1 MLFGIV
7 RRLFVFVLHMIMIYL
22 HSYIARLIFLFR
34 NVVLPLMMYPWA
46 SDFVRSIAKASLS
59 SALPSPTFFLLAFYQ
74 NCRNM
79 LLVVM
84 AQHQGGSL
92 LWSIMSTNLHAA
104 FSYVPLGGPDFQRIF
119 FIFVI
124 SLALP
129 WIVMFLFVNRG
140 VPRNGHQHQQ
150 GRHLEPQEQ
159 DDSVAARMQQ
169 DMENLEQHAGPQL
182 ERENDE

>member
-1 MLFGIV
+1 M
-7 RRLFVFVLHMIMIYL
+7 
-22 HSYIARLIFLFR
+22 S
-34 NVVLPLMMYPWA
+34 
-46 SDFVRSIAKASLS
+46 
-59 SALPSPTFFLLAFYQ
+59 
-74 NCRNM
+74 
-79 LLVVM
+79 
-84 AQHQGGSL
+84 QHQGGSL
-92 LWSIMSTNLHAA
+92 LWSITSTNLHAA
-104 FSYVPLGGPDFQRIF
+104 FSHLPLGGPDFQRMF

-140 VPRNGHQHQQ
+140 GHQHQQ
-150 GRHLEPQEQ
+150 GRHLEPQER

>member
-1 MLFGIV
+1 
-7 RRLFVFVLHMIMIYL
+7 
-22 HSYIARLIFLFR
+22 
-34 NVVLPLMMYPWA
+34 
-46 SDFVRSIAKASLS
+46 
-59 SALPSPTFFLLAFYQ
+59 
-74 NCRNM
+74 M

-84 AQHQGGSL
+84 SQHQGGSL
-92 LWSIMSTNLHAA
+92 LWSITSTNLHAA
-104 FSYVPLGGPDFQRIF
+104 FSHLPLGGPDFQRIF

-124 SLALP
+124 SLVLP

-169 DMENLEQHAGPQL
+169 DMENVEQHADPQL